1 LIRARAAAGE
11 IESAFALARE
21 NLMSALANE
30 GSNDWTSSKAGLV
43 YGLVQGS
50 GLVLA
55 GTAIHVG
62 DGEQA
67 LSVLS
72 ELSQLS
78 TGAVSE
84 VATTEVN
91 TAHGAALAQVGR
103 FDEAI
108 DRLEQAGAGAAAAG
122 PRANA
127 LSLLALAYAG
137 AHRPEEAIDAARMTA
152 SLEEASYLDRAVADV
167 ARGFASVQLGRPD
180 EGDEAFCAA
189 RSTLDATGD
198 LTQQAIVRLA
208 RARGLEAIDEPEASA
223 ALADAQASLAHLGI
237 TAKGWDNAFRAAA
250 GGGPL
255 VESVSTAG
263 RQ

>member
-1 LIRARAAAGE
+1 LAQDDLLT
-11 IESAFALARE
+11 AL
-21 NLMSALANE
+21 SNE
-30 GSNDWTSSKAGLV
+30 GSNGWSSSKAGML

-50 GLVLA
+50 VLVLA

-67 LSVLS
+67 LSVLGD
-72 ELSQLS
+72 LSQLS

-84 VATTEVN
+84 VATTEVD

-108 DRLEQAGAGAAAAG
+108 DRLEQASAVAVAAG

-137 AHRPEEAIDAARMTA
+137 ARRPDRATDAARTAA
-152 SLEEASYLDRAVADV
+152 SLDEATYLDRAVADI
-167 ARGFASVQLGRPD
+167 ARGFALVQLGRRD
-180 EGDEAFCAA
+180 EGEEAFCAA
-189 RSTLDATGD
+189 LSSVDATGD

-208 RARGLEAIDEPEASA
+208 RARSWEAVGRPEASGALDEARA
-223 ALADAQASLAHLGI
+223 ALDRIGI
-237 TAKGWDNAFRAAA
+237 AAAGWDTAFRAAA
-250 GGGPL
+250 GGAPL
-255 VESVSTAG
+255 VESVPTAG